1 LNNIMD
7 RAIAP
12 AGKHCIAAGRYSA
25 VRVIRCFLAGA
36 ANRKLSMN
44 SCGLDDANG
53 MIQLGV
59 AAAASRIGIEE
70 DCRSAHS
77 FVVLL

>member
-1 LNNIMD
+1 MD

-12 AGKHCIAAGRYSA
+12 AGEDGVAASRDSA
-25 VRVIRCFLAGA
+25 ARVIRCFLAGA

-53 MIQLGV
+53 MIQLRV
-59 AAAASRIGIEE
+59 AAAAPGIGIEE
-70 DCRSAHS
+70 DCRFAHS